1 MRDKFTSLAGY
12 SPDDASDIG
21 IRIRVL
27 AEEIYSIGAA
37 VDWLKRQTFAQ
48 TAEGKELEERAQ
60 ERGLTRKPPVPAHG
74 VLTFSRATALWFD
87 IPIPAATVC
96 STQGDGP
103 LRYVTTADSALP
115 AGAVSV
121 DVPAEAEA
129 AGSAGNTQAGTITVM
144 VTPPTSMQNVT
155 NAAAFAGGEDAETDS
170 ALRARLLQSCAAP
183 GNGANAAWYRQ
194 AALGYDGVSSAGVV
208 PRANGAG
215 TVALYLGGRGCAP
228 SAAVVQK
235 VSDDL
240 NRQREICTQVAVAA
254 AAAVP
259 VDAAATVRQK
269 AGLPAAEVKAAC
281 ETAIR
286 DYFFGLGVGEPVVP
300 AALNAALFS
309 TGTIDDCAL
318 NIPSVS
324 IAQNQLAVC
333 GSVSVAAAGGT

>member
-48 TAEGKELEERAQ
+48 TAEGRELEERAQ
-60 ERGLTRKPPVPAHG
+60 ERGLFRKPPVPAHG
-74 VLTFSRATALWFD
+74 ILTFSRATALWFD
-87 IPIPAATVC
+87 IPIPAGTVC

-103 LRYVTTADSALP
+103 LRYVTTAESALP

-121 DVPAEAEA
+121 DVPAEAET
-129 AGSAGNTQAGTITVM
+129 AGSAGDTQAGTITVM

-155 NAAAFAGGEDAETDS
+155 NASAFAGGEDAETDS
-170 ALRARLLQSCAAP
+170 ELRARLLQSCAAP
-183 GNGANAAWYRQ
+183 GNGANAAWYRE
-194 AALGYDGVSSAGVV
+194 AALGFDGVSSAGVV
-208 PRANGAG
+208 PRASGAG

-235 VSDDL
+235 VSDEL
-240 NRQREICTQVAVAA
+240 NRQRELCTQVTVVAA
-254 AAAVP
+254 GVVSVDVTAAVRQRAGLSAAA
-259 VDAAATVRQK
+259 
-269 AGLPAAEVKAAC
+269 VKAAC
-281 ETAIR
+281 ETAVR
-286 DYFFGLGVGEPVVP
+286 DYFYGLGVGEPAVP

-318 NIPSVS
+318 SVPSVS

-333 GSVSVAAAGGT
+333 GSVTVNMTGGS

>member
-27 AEEIYSIGAA
+27 AEEIYSIGTA

-48 TAEGKELEERAQ
+48 TADGRELEKRAQ
-60 ERGLTRKPPVPAHG
+60 ERGLFRKQPVPAHG

-87 IPIPAATVC
+87 IPIPTGTVC
-96 STQGDGP
+96 STQGDSP

-121 DVPAEAEA
+121 DVPAEAET
-129 AGSAGNTQAGTITVM
+129 AGSAGNAQAGTVVVM

-155 NAAAFAGGEDAETDS
+155 NASAFVGGEDAETDD

-183 GNGANAAWYRQ
+183 GNGANAAWYRE
-194 AALGYDGVSSAGVV
+194 AALGFDGVSSAGVV

-240 NRQREICTQVAVAA
+240 NRQRELCTQVTVAA
-254 AAAVP
+254 AAAVA
-259 VDAAATVRQK
+259 VNATAGVRQK
-269 AGLPAAEVKAAC
+269 AGLDAAAVKTAC
-281 ETAIR
+281 ETAVR
-286 DYFFGLGVGEPVVP
+286 DYFFGLGVGEPVVS

-309 TGTIDDCAL
+309 TGTIDDCTL
-318 NIPSVS
+318 SVPSVS
-324 IAQNQLAVC
+324 IAQSELAVC
-333 GSVSVAAAGGT
+333 GSVAVSVAGGS